1 MSRGSQQLQHQ
12 LQQQQQIPLDDD
24 VLNPKIASAAFDFLL
39 IELVPLA
46 QRITEQLHTRERVL
60 IEEYKRSRILNRTA
74 LKSAG
79 GNGGPS
85 AGEGEDT
92 AAREGG
98 KDGSQSA
105 KVEDGK
111 RESTSEDVK
120 AGVEEGGRGGGEES
134 AKMTSLGFP
143 VMGESTREG
152 ALWRLDGMGYRVG
165 QGLVERYVVPDV
177 YFRVKSS
184 ARQKQMHV
192 GTENECV
199 AMHPAIECETGFSVN
214 KPRPTNPLEAIKF
227 ICKDLWILVFRKQID
242 NLKTN
247 HRGIFVLT
255 DTRFQAIGR
264 MSVDRRAGPK
274 AVEDAMERAQT
285 LTIRLPQYLY
295 FPCGII
301 RGALMGLGVEAT
313 VEASAA
319 ELPIATFHIKTK
331 GAKP

>member
-24 VLNPKIASAAFDFLL
+24 VLNPKVASAAFDFLL

-79 GNGGPS
+79 GKEGVS
-85 AGEGEDT
+85 AGEGEEH
-92 AAREGG
+92 AAREGV
-98 KDGSQSA
+98 KDASQSA
-105 KVEDGK
+105 EVEDGK

-120 AGVEEGGRGGGEES
+120 AGIEEGGRGGGEES

-152 ALWRLDGMGYRVG
+152 VLWRLDGMGYRVG

-177 YFRVKSS
+177 SFDVHCSPRQRRMREEMGVRMWCGAHCYCMGNDTGEMTDTYFR
-184 ARQKQMHV
+184 
-192 GTENECV
+192 
-199 AMHPAIECETGFSVN
+199 FSVN

-285 LTIRLPQYLY
+285 
-295 FPCGII
+295 
-301 RGALMGLGVEAT
+301 V
-313 VEASAA
+313 SW
-319 ELPIATFHIKTK
+319 KT
-331 GAKP
+331 A

>member
-1 MSRGSQQLQHQ
+1 
-12 LQQQQQIPLDDD
+12 
-24 VLNPKIASAAFDFLL
+24 
-39 IELVPLA
+39 
-46 QRITEQLHTRERVL
+46 T
-60 IEEYKRSRILNRTA
+60 
-74 LKSAG
+74 
-79 GNGGPS
+79 
-85 AGEGEDT
+85 
-92 AAREGG
+92 AREGV

-143 VMGESTREG
+143 VMG
-152 ALWRLDGMGYRVG
+152 
-165 QGLVERYVVPDV
+165 GLVER
-177 YFRVKSS
+177 
-184 ARQKQMHV
+184 
-192 GTENECV
+192 
-199 AMHPAIECETGFSVN
+199 FSVN

-285 LTIRLPQYLY
+285 YLY